1 ITYVYT
7 KARNRGV
14 AEVWID
20 AHLKSRVDLFSPDTQ
35 WQRQTVF
42 DGLEPGPHIIEVR
55 VSGQRNPASVDYFVD
70 LDRFIVQ
77 N

>member
-1 ITYVYT
+1 VLIDGQV
-7 KARNRGV
+7 KAR
-14 AEVWID
+14 I
-20 AHLKSRVDLFSPDTQ
+20 DLFSPDTQ

-55 VSGQRNPASVDYFVD
+55 VTEQRNPASVDYFID
-70 LDRFIVQ
+70 LDRFIVG